1 MSKSILQSIKPQYCE
16 LIAKGEK
23 SIEVRKTRPK
33 LDVPFKVYIYC
44 TIPRGKEKGILL
56 DPFHPNQPCI
66 EKYLSKCRKRIGK
79 QGTIFQDTIDLC
91 GKVIGE
97 YVCDKIIEYPA
108 FQQMDAY
115 IIPFLQQSLT
125 CLTQKELWQYGK
137 GKTLYGWHI
146 SDLKIYDKPKE
157 LSEFVKCNMPSFD
170 DLDGSE
176 VLCDYCTMTDFGE
189 RKTFGFAAGDYYDC
203 GGEEC
208 KEAYKNYIEDN
219 QYLTR
224 PPQSWCYVEEV

>member
-1 MSKSILQSIKPQYCE
+1 MKSILQSIKPQYCE
-16 LIAKGEK
+16 LIANGKK
-23 SIEVRKTRPK
+23 TIEVRKTRPK

-44 TIPRGKEKGILL
+44 TKDKEIFYQSRYTKKFTVYKPKFYKDTEILL
-56 DPFHPNQPCI
+56 RQNGHTVFN
-66 EKYLSKCRKRIGK
+66 
-79 QGTIFQDTIDLC
+79 

-97 YVCDKIIEYPA
+97 YVCDEITGGYLIE
-108 FQQMDAY
+108 
-115 IIPFLQQSLT
+115 PFGDFIQKQT
-125 CLTQKELWQYGK
+125 CLTYEELNKYGN
-137 GKTLYGWHI
+137 GKPLYLWHI
-146 SDLKIYDKPKE
+146 SDLVIYDEPKE
-157 LSEFVKCNMPSFD
+157 LSEFAKCNMPSFD

-189 RKTFGFAAGDYYDC
+189 RKSFGFAASDYYDC

-208 KEAYKNYIEDN
+208 REAYKGYIEDK